1 MATRKKKTK
10 YRNGPRAQTS
20 RPYSDSDRRPEPRVQ
35 DGYRDAPGVERQASR
50 MEERDTSRSA
60 SYSAAR
66 GNERRKKPVQQREP
80 AHNAKV
86 PRGKKARRRRAALPR
101 NVEPFTFEEAKRSRP
116 RRRREPSGRASE
128 IVYRSLLAVMIC
140 AALFFIASV
149 FFEVKHIEV
158 TGTGKYLPEYVA
170 GLSGVESGDKLLFIN
185 KFEISQN
192 LFAEL
197 PYVKA
202 VKVRRSFPNTVV
214 IEVTERKPAAKLLSG
229 GISYIIDEDA
239 YLLDYTA
246 LGDEYRLPVINGVAP
261 STNEPGKQLA
271 FEDPLM
277 LDSLKGILS
286 ELVNS
291 DWIENISEINLEKI
305 YNISFSYANRYTV
318 VLGDTSELSR
328 KLSVL
333 KAVLSRLHETD
344 QGIIDLTSPEM
355 ARFQPYKT

>member
-1 MATRKKKTK
+1 MATQKKKAK
-10 YRNGPRAQTS
+10 YRGGPRAQAP
-20 RPYSDSDRRPEPRVQ
+20 RPSGDSARRPDSRGQGAYP
-35 DGYRDAPGVERQASR
+35 GAPGERPQPRTGSR
-50 MEERDTSRSA
+50 GDPSRTVPREH
-60 SYSAAR
+60 AR
-66 GNERRKKPVQQREP
+66 GDETRERPVQQGTP
-80 AHNAKV
+80 ARRAKT
-86 PRGKKARRRRAALPR
+86 PRGKKARRREALPR

-116 RRRREPSGRASE
+116 RRRREPSGRTSE
-128 IVYRSLLAVMIC
+128 IVYRSLLVVMIC
-140 AALFFIASV
+140 AAFFFIASV
-149 FFEVKHIEV
+149 FFEVKHVEV
-158 TGTGKYLPEYVA
+158 TGTSKYLPEYVA

-185 KFEISQN
+185 KFDISQN

-214 IEVTERKPAAKLLSG
+214 IEVTERKPAAKLVSG
-229 GISYIIDEDA
+229 GLSYVIDEDA

-277 LDSLKGILS
+277 LESLKGILT
-286 ELVNS
+286 ELVKS
-291 DWIENISEINLEKI
+291 DWIENIGEINLEKI

-318 VLGDTSELSR
+318 LLGDTSELSR
-328 KLSVL
+328 KLSVFEV
-333 KAVLSRLHETD
+333 VLSHLHDTD